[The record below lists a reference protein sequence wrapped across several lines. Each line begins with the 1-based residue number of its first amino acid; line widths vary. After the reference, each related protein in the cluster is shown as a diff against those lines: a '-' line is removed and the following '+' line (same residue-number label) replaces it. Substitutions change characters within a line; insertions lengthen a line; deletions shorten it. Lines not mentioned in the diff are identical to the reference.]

1 MKAIKY
7 TVMICNSYMEYNHG
21 MTYPITEL
29 FIPELK
35 VCINIGDGNFNTIAD
50 QTKPRNPV
58 KGSKSEV
65 DLPPL
70 LANMIMQ
77 DIENKRFHDE
87 VRSKIA
93 YLFVAESKASK
104 SRKKTFSTKRLI

>member
-7 TVMICNSYMEYNHG
+7 TVMISNGWLEHSHG
-21 MTYPITEL
+21 MEYPITEF

-35 VCINIGDGNFNTIAD
+35 VCINIGDGEFNVITD

-58 KGSKSEV
+58 KGSKLEV

-70 LANMIMQ
+70 LTNMIMQ
-77 DIENKRFHDE
+77 DIENKRFHEE
-87 VRSKIA
+87 VKSKVA

-104 SRKKTFSTKRLI
+104 SRKTTSPPL

>member
-7 TVMICNSYMEYNHG
+7 TVMICNGWLEYSHQ
-21 MTYPITEL
+21 MQYPITEY

-35 VCINIGDGNFNTIAD
+35 VCINIGDGDFNVILE
-50 QTKPRNPV
+50 QIKPRNPV
-58 KGSKSEV
+58 KGSKSEI

-70 LANMIMQ
+70 LANMVMR
-77 DIENKRFHDE
+77 DIENKRFHEE

-93 YLFVAESKASK
+93 YLFESPKKVLRFNRYKKAPLPK
-104 SRKKTFSTKRLI
+104 